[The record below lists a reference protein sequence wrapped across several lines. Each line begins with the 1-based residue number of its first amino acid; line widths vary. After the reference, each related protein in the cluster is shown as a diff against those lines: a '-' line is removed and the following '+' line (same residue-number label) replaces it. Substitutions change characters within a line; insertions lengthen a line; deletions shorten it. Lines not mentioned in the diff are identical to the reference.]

1 MYCALSIQ
9 TSCYQPS
16 TLLGSTSCRH
26 YLFTLFLLST
36 TQRHFCSTL
45 PTGAAL
51 CSSLLPLR
59 TSHGCICV
67 LPTHRRPPLCI
78 SLTLF
83 RFVFPSFLAETSCYR
98 CLAGAMCRTTF
109 MLCAPRLHWS
119 RVCQRWPTQCSSS
132 SWACLRQMDK
142 QPLHT
147 CAGQSFVKS
156 TAGTA
161 PWNHASSVH
170 EHTVISS
177 QGDQTCRPADLLT

>member
-9 TSCYQPS
+9 TSWYQPS

-83 RFVFPSFLAETSCYR
+83 RFVFPPSLQRRAATGAWQERCAARPLCCVRRGCTGAEYARGGRHSARAAHGLVSARWTSSR
-98 CLAGAMCRTTF
+98 FILVQVRVLSRAPPAPPRGTTPL
-109 MLCAPRLHWS
+109 LC
-119 RVCQRWPTQCSSS
+119 T
-132 SWACLRQMDK
+132 
-142 QPLHT
+142 
-147 CAGQSFVKS
+147 S
-156 TAGTA
+156 T
-161 PWNHASSVH
+161 
-170 EHTVISS
+170 
-177 QGDQTCRPADLLT
+177 L